1 MVRAGAPAVYLM
13 GHDGAQTA
21 IGDEGLVVWGED
33 GEIITECHAP
43 QKEDAREGGAEDES
57 EE

>member
-13 GHDGAQTA
+13 GDDGAQTA